1 MTTSSLHTKILSD
14 LSLHRSWAHCHN
26 HNESKSISSDVSEKS
41 LLIIHHLWLISP
53 LLILSWSLSLLEGVC
68 DADVLFRTDYF
79 LLCYFLSFEHLVP
92 ELITIYFKKNLP
104 WWGSRTTTLYWYS
117 NKPLGVSLIVCLFS
131 RVKLF
136 CFLILMIYLTTG
148 YWPG

>member
-1 MTTSSLHTKILSD
+1 MTTSSLHAKILSELAQVLD
-14 LSLHRSWAHCHN
+14 TLSQPQWIQEHLLWCFC
-26 HNESKSISSDVSEKS
+26 KMSSDHPPP
-41 LLIIHHLWLISP
+41 LAHLSTP
-53 LLILSWSLSLLEGVC
+53 HSVMILEPWEGVC

-92 ELITIYFKKNLP
+92 ELIAIYFKKNLP

-117 NKPLGVSLIVCLFS
+117 NKPLGVSLKVCLFS
-131 RVKLF
+131 LVKLF
-136 CFLILMIYLTTG
+136 CFLMLMIYLTTG